1 MCCLAFEMLLKFE
14 TARVLTASEVGSR
27 ACSESKCTTQQFR
40 PRAPLAQ
47 VLEEHSR
54 PVLSLAVSG
63 TRLFSGSY
71 DYTIRVWDLETMAR
85 EATLRGHTDAVRTLA
100 VAGGKLFSG
109 SYDGTVKVGW
119 KEAVVLD
126 FFTGVYR

>member
-1 MCCLAFEMLLKFE
+1 MH
-14 TARVLTASEVGSR
+14 GS
-27 ACSESKCTTQQFR
+27 AIPSTR
-40 PRAPLAQ
+40 PLIQ

-71 DYTIRVWDLETMAR
+71 DYTIRVWDLETMAK

-109 SYDGTVKVGW
+109 SYDGTVKVGRS
-119 KEAVVLD
+119 EAVVLY
-126 FFTGVYR
+126 FFTGVYRSRWAVARRLCYISSLGCTG